1 MEIKVENGVARVY
14 TPYNPDFVKA
24 IKKIGGA
31 KWDRE
36 KRCWAVPESAVDA
49 AREIMKD
56 VYGYNDSTQ
65 NETVKLKITAIN
77 ELSELR
83 SDVVLFGKVLSHAT
97 GRDSGARIGDDVAYV
112 RGGATS
118 GGSVKNWR
126 SEVEAGSEI
135 ILSNVNKN
143 LYGKAEPNED
153 ITVELLAEAADRAKL
168 LEEKERLLKRIE
180 EIDRMLQEAEE

>member
-1 MEIKVENGVARVY
+1 MEIKVNNGIARVY

-49 AREIMKD
+49 AREIMKN
-56 VYGYNDSTQ
+56 VYGYNDNTP
-65 NETVKLKITAIN
+65 NETVKVRVKVIN
-77 ELSELR
+77 ELNEWG

-97 GRDSGARIGDDVAYV
+97 GRDSGARIGDDVVYIK
-112 RGGATS
+112 GGATS
-118 GGSVKNWR
+118 GGSAKNWD
-126 SEVEAGSEI
+126 SEVKAGSEI

-143 LYGKAEPNED
+143 LYDNAEPNED
-153 ITVELLAEAADRAKL
+153 IVVELITETVDKAKL
-168 LEEKERLLKRIE
+168 IEEKERLLKRIE
-180 EIDRMLQEAEE
+180 EINKMLQTV